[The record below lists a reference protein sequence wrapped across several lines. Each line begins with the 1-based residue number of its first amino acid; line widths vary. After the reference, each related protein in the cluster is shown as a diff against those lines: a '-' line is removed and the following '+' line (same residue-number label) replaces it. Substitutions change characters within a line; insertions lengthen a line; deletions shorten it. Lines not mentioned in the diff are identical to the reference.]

1 MYKII
6 LFDLDGTIIDS
17 SLGVTNSVKYAL
29 SKLNIE
35 VKSNQELLSYM
46 GPPLLYS
53 FQTFHGLTKEEAEK
67 AIGYY
72 RETYK
77 EKGIFE
83 NTVYPGIEE
92 LLVKLKEQGF
102 VIGLATSKP
111 EKFAEIILEKL
122 GIAKYFDKICGAS
135 LDQSRS
141 EKIDVMKYVL
151 EKLDVTNNKEVLM
164 VGDRMYDINA
174 SNALGI
180 DSVGV
185 LFGFGSYEEFEKAR
199 ATYIVNNALE
209 ILNIVKK

>member
-35 VKSNQELLSYM
+35 VKNNQELLSYM

-53 FQTFHGLTKEEAEK
+53 FQTFHGLSKEEAEI

-77 EKGIFE
+77 KIGIFE
-83 NTVYPGIEE
+83 NTVYPGILE
-92 LLVKLKEQGF
+92 LLTKLKEQGF
-102 VIGLATSKP
+102 IIGLATSKP

-122 GIAKYFDKICGAS
+122 GIDKYFDKICGAS

-151 EKLDVTNNKEVLM
+151 EELGVTNHKEVLM
-164 VGDRMYDINA
+164 IGDRMYDINA
-174 SNALGI
+174 SNELGI

-185 LFGFGSYEEFEKAR
+185 LFGFGSYEEFEASG

-209 ILNIVKK
+209 ILNILEK

>member
-29 SKLNIE
+29 SKFNIE
-35 VKSNQELLSYM
+35 VKNNQELLSYM

-53 FQTFHGLTKEEAEK
+53 FQTFHGLSKEDAET

-83 NTVYPGIEE
+83 NAVYPGILE

-102 VIGLATSKP
+102 KIGLATSKP
-111 EKFAEIILEKL
+111 EKFAEIILDKL
-122 GIAKYFDKICGAS
+122 GISKYFDEICGAS

-151 EKLDVTNNKEVLM
+151 NKLEVTNHNEVLM

-174 SNALGI
+174 SNELGI